1 MKTVRRVLP
10 WLALGLIG
18 LLLWWKWPGAD
29 STGSGETPVPPA
41 AASGKSS
48 ETSAADAAFAKV
60 RVNPGNAA
68 DQVINRLFEAF
79 RAISR
84 KQDSL
89 RILNELR
96 DSLRAMEPALAAAA
110 VAGFLESGEDC
121 PTQLPF
127 VVGDQGMLQ
136 TAPTFR
142 TALLDLLIA
151 LDPET
156 ALAISRSVMD
166 RKSSPDEFALA
177 LRNLAWN
184 DCNGDLKTELS
195 DRFGQ
200 MIQTKDWLGDPS
212 AGFLEALD
220 IAVFLG
226 GKQPFEAILLIH
238 AEGARSANNE
248 LSRASFL
255 ALDRMVRTEPALLV
269 ASAGDLMEKLPADTR
284 ASLFSRLDLTI
295 ENQRETLVRYLSDPH
310 VDQREIDYFSAI
322 FPNGNFV
329 HGHWLVTTNEPT
341 ATIRSRLEADRRAL
355 IEVEKLLG
363 AEEGEKLNQ
372 ALVRIK
378 GRLQKLV
385 GDAEGE

>member
-1 MKTVRRVLP
+1 MKTARRVLP

-29 STGSGETPVPPA
+29 SAGSGENTVSRP
-41 AASGKSS
+41 AASGKSR
-48 ETSAADAAFAKV
+48 EISAADAASANVRAK
-60 RVNPGNAA
+60 PAA
-68 DQVINRLFEAF
+68 DAEQVINRLFESF
-79 RAISR
+79 RATAG
-84 KQDSL
+84 KQDSI
-89 RILNELR
+89 RIINELR
-96 DSLRAMEPALAAAA
+96 DSLRAMEPAVAAAA
-110 VAGFLESGEDC
+110 VAGFLESGRDC

-142 TALLDLLIA
+142 TALLDLLVA

-156 ALAISRSVMD
+156 ALAISRAVMD

-184 DCNGDLKTELS
+184 DCNGDLKTELNN
-195 DRFGQ
+195 RFGQ
-200 MIQTKDWLGDPS
+200 MIQTKDWLEGPS

-226 GKQPFEAILLIH
+226 GKQSFERVASLH
-238 AEGARSANNE
+238 VESASSSNKE

-255 ALDRMVRTEPALLV
+255 ALDRMVRTDPGMLV
-269 ASAGDLMEKLPADTR
+269 ASAGDLLEKLPADTR
-284 ASLFSRLDLTI
+284 ASLFSRLDLTV

-310 VDQREIDYFSAI
+310 VNQREIDYFSAI

-329 HGHWLVTTNEPT
+329 HGYWLVTTNEPT
-341 ATIRSRLEADRRAL
+341 ATIRSRHEADLRAL
-355 IEVEKLLG
+355 AEVERLLDG
-363 AEEGEKLNQ
+363 EKGNEKLNQ
-372 ALVRIK
+372 ALVQIR

-385 GDAEGE
+385 GEAR